1 MNKKLLMNFLII
13 GFILFLINKI
23 SKKSISTILDYFN
36 KIKNIFCK
44 ILNIK
49 NKEIEINKKENKKE
63 NKKYIENNLNE
74 IKLTKQ
80 ELNEES
86 LKKNINNLIDNN
98 IEKNNNIKDENEK
111 LFIKAQNILSKNV
124 QKIDLPLNV
133 SIPKKCNQNDV
144 KNIIK
149 FLEDKY
155 NILNVE
161 LNDNIEYYH
170 YSEIYELKSLIVK
183 FLLYNNKDLLGECEI
198 EFNIIFKPTDDNNVF
213 AASYN
218 FNNKQGNFYISNFN
232 LINVKETNN
241 NIKLEKFDTN
251 SIDSLIPDNIFSS
264 EYEKDSSN
272 YTTESQIN
280 LDTA

>member
-1 MNKKLLMNFLII
+1 MKKK
-13 GFILFLINKI
+13 ILKNNDKVMIRVMMKIMKMKMKMKI
-23 SKKSISTILDYFN
+23 SK
-36 KIKNIFCK
+36 
-44 ILNIK
+44 
-49 NKEIEINKKENKKE
+49 
-63 NKKYIENNLNE
+63 ENND
-74 IKLTKQ
+74 
-80 ELNEES
+80 
-86 LKKNINNLIDNN
+86 KNDLYEKVFN
-98 IEKNNNIKDENEK
+98 II
-111 LFIKAQNILSKNV
+111 SKNV
-124 QKIDLPLNV
+124 KKIDLPLNV
-133 SIPKKCNQNDV
+133 SIPKPCNQNDV

-161 LNDNIEYYH
+161 LSDNIEYFH
-170 YSEIYELKSLIVK
+170 NSEIYELKSLIVK
-183 FLLYNNKDLLGECEI
+183 FILYNNKDLLGECEI

-218 FNNKQGNFYISNFN
+218 FNNKRNFYISNFN
-232 LINVKETNN
+232 LINVKETKN